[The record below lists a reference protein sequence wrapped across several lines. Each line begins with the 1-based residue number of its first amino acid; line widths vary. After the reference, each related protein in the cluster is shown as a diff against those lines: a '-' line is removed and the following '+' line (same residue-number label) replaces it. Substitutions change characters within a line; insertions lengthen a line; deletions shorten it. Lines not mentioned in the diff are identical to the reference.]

1 MRSAPISLALV
12 AVLATAACSE
22 DPVAGPRPGPTGP
35 CAAERSQPPDGS
47 QELRLQGDLD
57 GDGRTDE
64 VVSWLRD
71 GKRVA
76 QAWLATGEN
85 AVPEALFS
93 GELLSTADLDGDRR
107 EEVLAG
113 TGPGVGGAFAL
124 DGCRLVRLALA
135 PNDRPWEF
143 ATGPGAALVCRP
155 GGVVEEAVTEGPETV
170 RRAWTVSGGTVTGTD
185 PVGTGAVASPGIAC
199 G

>member
-1 MRSAPISLALV
+1 MRSAPIVLALLALV
-12 AVLATAACSE
+12 ACSP
-22 DPVAGPRPGPTGP
+22 DPVAGPTPGPTGP

-47 QELRLQGDLD
+47 QEQRLQGDLD

-64 VVSWLRD
+64 VVSWVRD
-71 GKRVA
+71 GERVA

-93 GELLSTADLDGDRR
+93 GELLAVADLDEDRR
-107 EEVLAG
+107 DEVLAVVSG
-113 TGPGVGGAFAL
+113 TTGGAFAL

-135 PNDRPWEF
+135 VNDRPWEF
-143 ATGPGAALVCRP
+143 ATGPGTALTCRP
-155 GGVVEEAVTEGPETV
+155 RGVVEEAVTQGPETV
-170 RRAWTVSGGTVTGTD
+170 RRAWTVAGTDVTGAN
-185 PVGTGAVASPGIAC
+185 PVGTGPVASPGISC